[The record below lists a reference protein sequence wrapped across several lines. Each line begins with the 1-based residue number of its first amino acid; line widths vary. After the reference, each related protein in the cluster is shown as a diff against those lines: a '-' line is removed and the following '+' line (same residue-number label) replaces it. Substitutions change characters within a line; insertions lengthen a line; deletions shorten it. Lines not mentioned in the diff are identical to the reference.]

1 MNNKDISLL
10 KEILNSS
17 RLLIDEIS
25 NSFKNILE
33 LVEKILNEKDC
44 PYCKKNKNNSIDTN
58 VLCPSCRRI
67 FGHSFFYELWKE
79 SEKMYNNLVYVI
91 GRLKEQ
97 EKDKIKIEV
106 KKEDES
112 FNIITCKMFNMPKEI
127 LQVNELIGIK
137 GFLESDE
144 NDNMKVIVLKLTC
157 LSNFKEKEIN
167 ELRKDI
173 S

>member
-1 MNNKDISLL
+1 
-10 KEILNSS
+10 
-17 RLLIDEIS
+17 
-25 NSFKNILE
+25 
-33 LVEKILNEKDC
+33 
-44 PYCKKNKNNSIDTN
+44 
-58 VLCPSCRRI
+58 
-67 FGHSFFYELWKE
+67 
-79 SEKMYNNLVYVI
+79 MYNNLVYVI